1 MFRGTFLYV
10 ATGISETVA
19 VIMVLR
25 WATHSA
31 SASTILVP
39 AVIALAIFL
48 FLLRLHPARERAFT
62 VYAGL
67 CLAVVMLFFLIV
79 DHVDPK
85 EPPVLIWKSG
95 AAH

>member
-1 MFRGTFLYV
+1 MFRRTLLYV
-10 ATGISETVA
+10 ATAISEIVA

-25 WATHSA
+25 WTTHIA
-31 SASTILVP
+31 PTPFTLIAAAVP
-39 AVIALAIFL
+39 LALFL
-48 FLLRLHPARERAFT
+48 FLLRLHPTRERAYS

-85 EPPVLIWKSG
+85 AAPALIWKSG
-95 AAH
+95 TAH

>member
-1 MFRGTFLYV
+1 MFRRTLLYV
-10 ATGISETVA
+10 ATGLSELVA

-31 SASTILVP
+31 SVSTVLVP

-48 FLLRLHPARERAFT
+48 VLLRLHPARERAYT

-67 CLAVVMLFFLIV
+67 CLAAVMLFFLV
-79 DHVDPK
+79 ADHVDPK
-85 EPPVLIWKSG
+85 EPPALIWRSG
-95 AAH
+95 TAH